1 MQRLCRLI
9 DLTAINPTKLGFSL
23 ERYLTGL
30 TEGLALRCCLSRR
43 AKPGDGSLQKAD
55 RSRAS
60 NRPRRL
66 HERHSRR
73 LASVDS
79 FQGVRLAATCTRNGW
94 RIPML
99 VDHLLLSIRS
109 TNMRAAANPERERGN
124 ESGQDRNQ
132 CRSTLR
138 W

>member
-43 AKPGDGSLQKAD
+43 AKSGDGSLQKAD

-60 NRPRRL
+60 NRASL
-66 HERHSRR
+66 DAQMGHEIGSRAG
-73 LASVDS
+73 ASAD
-79 FQGVRLAATCTRNGW
+79 
-94 RIPML
+94 
-99 VDHLLLSIRS
+99 D
-109 TNMRAAANPERERGN
+109 
-124 ESGQDRNQ
+124 
-132 CRSTLR
+132 
-138 W
+138 